1 MRETLMGWLRITVGL
16 FIFAFGLHLT
26 IHASIG
32 VGPWDTV
39 FIGIA
44 AKTPLTYGLA
54 ATCVNLLI
62 LAADVAMHE
71 AIGFGTILDAVLVG
85 NFVDLITWMNLVPEI
100 RSTPLA
106 IAVYLGGLFIMAF
119 GQYIYMRAGQGCG
132 PKDSFVV
139 GVGKRLH
146 KLPIGAVQILSQAA
160 VLIFGFLLRGPIG
173 IGTLLSVTCMG
184 ISMQIVFSLLH
195 FEPRSIKH
203 KNVLETLQTIRNGYY

>member
-62 LAADVAMHE
+62 LAADVAIHE

-119 GQYIYMRAGQGCG
+119 GQYIYMRAGGMRAEGFLCG
-132 PKDSFVV
+132 RCRKTS
-139 GVGKRLH
+139 
-146 KLPIGAVQILSQAA
+146 AQAA
-160 VLIFGFLLRGPIG
+160 HRRCADPHPGGCADLLRISAWRAHRYRYPPF
-173 IGTLLSVTCMG
+173 LSPAWGSACR
-184 ISMQIVFSLLH
+184 SSSLLH